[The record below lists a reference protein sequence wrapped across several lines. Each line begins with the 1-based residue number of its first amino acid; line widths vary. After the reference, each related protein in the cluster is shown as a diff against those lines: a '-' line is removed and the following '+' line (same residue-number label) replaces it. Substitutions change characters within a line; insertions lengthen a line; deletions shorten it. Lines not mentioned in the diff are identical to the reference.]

1 VEWGKLVVGRV
12 TVSIEEI
19 FEEIMEG
26 VIQRIRGGLELQ
38 DGLRVIQK
46 EGDKLLNSEI
56 SLMAHLIRLCWVRSV
71 SVTTVEIRDRV
82 DGGLL
87 LVCAK

>member
-1 VEWGKLVVGRV
+1 MVGRV

-19 FEEIMEG
+19 FEEIMDG
-26 VIQRIRGGLELQ
+26 FFRRIQEGLEPQ
-38 DGLRVIQK
+38 DGLAAMIRKAI
-46 EGDKLLNSEI
+46 DKPLKSEI